1 MSLLEVSHK
10 TSPVRIL
17 VVDDS
22 PLMRR
27 CLRSL
32 LEQQDHWRVCSE
44 ASNGREAID
53 RVQQAAPDVIVLDFQ
68 MPKMNGLDAAK
79 EIRRKAP
86 NVPILMVT
94 LHMSP
99 QLEDQAKKVGIRGAC
114 DKGDIG
120 CVVQGVETLL
130 QHGTYYRTDAKSR
143 RLQFS

>member
-1 MSLLEVSHK
+1 MSPLEVSHK

-44 ASNGREAID
+44 ASNGQEAID

-114 DKGDIG
+114 DKGDIN
-120 CVVQGVETLL
+120 CVVEGVETLL
-130 QHGTYYRTDAKSR
+130 QHGTYYRN
-143 RLQFS
+143 

>member
-44 ASNGREAID
+44 ASNGQEAID
-53 RVQQAAPDVIVLDFQ
+53 RVQQIVPDVIVLDFQ

-114 DKGDIG
+114 DKGDIN
-120 CVVQGVETLL
+120 CVVEGVETLL
-130 QHGTYYRTDAKSR
+130 QHGTYYRN
-143 RLQFS
+143 

>member
-44 ASNGREAID
+44 ASNGQEAID

-114 DKGDIG
+114 DKGDIN
-120 CVVQGVETLL
+120 CVVEGVETLL
-130 QHGTYYRTDAKSR
+130 QHGTYYRN
-143 RLQFS
+143 